1 VTCEVNNST
10 CYNSLPY
17 IQLSYPPVKLL
28 IDTGCYKSIIRPGI
42 AEKYFPFDIYHEP
55 SKIKTSTGEKPIRFK
70 AKTQAFPE
78 LNNDKI
84 IEFLLFDFHEYFD
97 GILGLKDLREMK
109 LSINLVDK
117 ILTNGIMKIPFYYRQ
132 PDETSHTVS
141 VNSHEIL
148 KTKLPV
154 NCNNGDVIILE
165 QTINDLYIPET
176 LTTAKDGFALMEIH
190 NRTDSRI
197 DLILFEPLKT
207 VNFSEINAIEND
219 DTSSVIA
226 NVGDTTQMI
235 DEYLKNEHLTPVSE
249 NPSYM
254 DSPIPPPDHLRN
266 DDITS
271 NISKPTPSTT
281 LSNSVTHGSKINII
295 SNIQIKP
302 PDKNPSDNETVHS
315 ALENPVITIPIT
327 DKPLNHYKNQVILF
341 CSRNILKPNVQQT
354 TIFNKNRLTISLP
367 TNNIES
373 HIINVIKEYVDS
385 KQNYT
390 LYFKTLELADIFNNV
405 IQSCFKNSSF
415 KFIKS
420 TILLQDIVNSDQQTE
435 KLIYHHQGKTCHKGI
450 NEMKTS
456 IERNFYWPDLIK
468 DITNFVN
475 NCVTCQVS
483 KYERNPPVL
492 KFNLTPTASKPL
504 EHIHI
509 DTFKISNNSFLTILD
524 AFSRYGQAYHIAS
537 LSPINIIDSLLVF
550 ISHHGLPNKITA
562 DRGSE
567 FKNNSLEN
575 FCELH
580 KIELHFTT
588 SKNSNSNSPV
598 ERFHSTL
605 AEEIRCLKIDKPHE
619 NITSLMNY
627 NNAIHSVTGHTP
639 FEVLKGH
646 LESTHPFDLTDGK
659 IISNYIQNH
668 KEKTNIIY
676 NQIKEKLN
684 NNKEILI
691 SKLNEN
697 RETPKEFKTNDPAY
711 ITTKERNKAKP
722 KFIKTNVLSDQN
734 DKLVTHRGTYH
745 KSATKNPRKIHQKAL
760 FQRTIQHDLP
770 NNNPN
775 NIGEPTNDERH

>member
-1 VTCEVNNST
+1 
-10 CYNSLPY
+10 
-17 IQLSYPPVKLL
+17 
-28 IDTGCYKSIIRPGI
+28 
-42 AEKYFPFDIYHEP
+42 
-55 SKIKTSTGEKPIRFK
+55 
-70 AKTQAFPE
+70 
-78 LNNDKI
+78 
-84 IEFLLFDFHEYFD
+84 
-97 GILGLKDLREMK
+97 
-109 LSINLVDK
+109 
-117 ILTNGIMKIPFYYRQ
+117 
-132 PDETSHTVS
+132 
-141 VNSHEIL
+141 
-148 KTKLPV
+148 
-154 NCNNGDVIILE
+154 
-165 QTINDLYIPET
+165 
-176 LTTAKDGFALMEIH
+176 
-190 NRTDSRI
+190 
-197 DLILFEPLKT
+197 
-207 VNFSEINAIEND
+207 
-219 DTSSVIA
+219 
-226 NVGDTTQMI
+226 
-235 DEYLKNEHLTPVSE
+235 
-249 NPSYM
+249 
-254 DSPIPPPDHLRN
+254 
-266 DDITS
+266 
-271 NISKPTPSTT
+271 
-281 LSNSVTHGSKINII
+281 
-295 SNIQIKP
+295 
-302 PDKNPSDNETVHS
+302 
-315 ALENPVITIPIT
+315 
-327 DKPLNHYKNQVILF
+327 
-341 CSRNILKPNVQQT
+341 
-354 TIFNKNRLTISLP
+354 
-367 TNNIES
+367 
-373 HIINVIKEYVDS
+373 
-385 KQNYT
+385 

-420 TILLQDIVNSDQQTE
+420 TILVQDIVNSDQQTE

-562 DRGSE
+562 DRGGE

-619 NITSLMNY
+619 NITSLMNYAIIGY